1 MSGRPTTPGDTPA
14 DEAAIVDVDRALAVL
29 CEADPEAADHHAF
42 HLRKEGFDVVI
53 DADPASAA
61 EAIIRDPRSGVIIL
75 DIHIPGAPET
85 LRSLRANPRA
95 TGNGIIVI
103 THSQDLELLGATLA
117 DGADDFLRPPFELVE
132 FLARVKAV
140 VRRTTL
146 MIGVS
151 PLTGLPG
158 NQRTELE
165 IDRWLVG
172 GRPTAVAHVDLD
184 NFKPYNDHYGFKRG
198 DQVIAFAAN
207 VLQNAR
213 TASADENCFVGH
225 IGGDDFV
232 TVIDPAHVEAFSR
245 AVIDEFDAGI
255 LDFYDRADAIRGYI
269 EVPDRRGDRHAF
281 SVVSISLGIATNVH
295 RTLVSSVD
303 ASQVAAE
310 MKEVAKGVPGSTYRI
325 DRRRD

>member
-1 MSGRPTTPGDTPA
+1 MSGRPTAAGESPGVID
-14 DEAAIVDVDRALAVL
+14 IDRSLAVL
-29 CEADPEAADHHAF
+29 CEADPEASEYHARN
-42 HLRKEGFDVVI
+42 LRDEGFDVVI
-53 DADPASAA
+53 DADPTSAA
-61 EAIIRDPRSGVIIL
+61 ARVVDDPRSGVLIL
-75 DIHIPGAPET
+75 DIHLPNAPQT
-85 LRSLRANPRA
+85 LRNLRNNPRA

-103 THSQDLELLGATLA
+103 THSHDLELLESTLA

-140 VRRTTL
+140 VRRTTQ

-158 NQRTELE
+158 NQRTEVE
-165 IDRWLVG
+165 IDRWLRA

-184 NFKPYNDHYGFKRG
+184 NFKPFNDHYGFKRG
-198 DQVIAFAAN
+198 DHVIAFAAH

-213 TASADENCFVGH
+213 TASPDESCFVGH

-232 TVIDPAHVEAFSR
+232 VVVDPAHVESLAKR
-245 AVIDEFDAGI
+245 VIDDFDAGI
-255 LDFYDRADAIRGYI
+255 LDYYDREDAIRGYI

-295 RTLVSSVD
+295 RTLVNSVD

-310 MKEVAKGVPGSTYRI
+310 MKEVAKGIPGSAYRI
-325 DRRRD
+325 DRRRE